1 MNAWSRCIES
11 MFFRRATQTS
21 VVSAEGLQ
29 GGRFQDLGFEDEG
42 CVQLTPTAGLR
53 FFFTGPLG
61 HFFYLL
67 MERWIPS
74 EVPLAGIKRL
84 LLDRLLF
91 APAFLSLFFLVMN
104 FLEVGLQH
112 SCTLAVRWHKDAL
125 VEFRG
130 SLNFSLKL
138 KFHIVIYEISEAKHC
153 RISSTCWPDVSV
165 LGSGLSTSIVIIIPE
180 YRLCSSLL
188 TPFSRS
194 YH

>member
-1 MNAWSRCIES
+1 MLRRSQPCDDKGLQSSNKPGLSEAKMNAWSRCVES

-29 GGRFQDLGFEDEG
+29 GGRFWDLGFEGEG
-42 CVQLTPTAGLR
+42 CVQLTPTPGLR

-104 FLEVGLQH
+104 FLEVGL
-112 SCTLAVRWHKDAL
+112 
-125 VEFRG
+125 
-130 SLNFSLKL
+130 
-138 KFHIVIYEISEAKHC
+138 
-153 RISSTCWPDVSV
+153 
-165 LGSGLSTSIVIIIPE
+165 
-180 YRLCSSLL
+180 
-188 TPFSRS
+188 
-194 YH
+194 